1 MSAHAVDVTS
11 ATFQQEVVEASKST
25 PVVVDFWAP
34 WCGPCRSLKPVLEK
48 LAQEYG
54 GKFKLAKVNSDE
66 NQDLAAAYGIRSI
79 PDVLGFRDGE
89 AVSHFL
95 GALPESQVRAFI
107 DALIPTPSQLEQARA
122 RELREAGDAAAAA
135 AALRKALA
143 LDAANDA
150 ARLDLA
156 DVLIERGE
164 LDEAAAVLDAVQPDM
179 DLEARLASLRAALA
193 FARAAA
199 TGAGDAEL
207 KARLAANPADHDAS
221 LALAAMH
228 AGARRYREALDALLE
243 IVRADRNWK
252 QGEARRQILAI
263 FNLVEQQPDLVS
275 EYRRKLA
282 SALN

>member
-135 AALRKALA
+135 TALRKAIA

-150 ARLDLA
+150 VRLDLA

-164 LDEAAAVLDAVQPDM
+164 LDEAVAVLDAVKPDM
-179 DLEARLASLRAALA
+179 DLEAKLASLRAALT

-199 TGAGDAEL
+199 TGASDAEL
-207 KARLAANPADHDAS
+207 KARVAANPADHDAR
-221 LALAAMH
+221 LALAALH

-243 IVRADRNWK
+243 IVRADKNWK

-263 FNLVEQQPDLVS
+263 FNLAEQQPDLVS
-275 EYRRKLA
+275 EYRRELA

>member
-1 MSAHAVDVTS
+1 MSAYAVDVTS
-11 ATFQQEVVEASKST
+11 ATFQQEVVEASRST

-34 WCGPCRSLKPVLEK
+34 WCGPCRSLKPILEK
-48 LAQEYG
+48 LATEYD

-66 NQDLAAAYGIRSI
+66 NQDLAAAYGVRSI
-79 PDVLGFRDGE
+79 PDVMAFRDGE
-89 AVSHFL
+89 AVAHFL
-95 GALPESQVRAFI
+95 GAQPESQVRAFI

-122 RELREAGDAAAAA
+122 WELRDAGDAAGAAM
-135 AALRKALA
+135 ALRKAIG

-164 LDEAAAVLDAVQPDM
+164 LDEAAALLNAVREDV
-179 DLEARLASLRAALA
+179 DLEARVASLRAALA

-199 TGAGDAEL
+199 SGAGDAEL
-207 KARLAANPADHDAS
+207 KARLAANPADHDAR
-221 LALAAMH
+221 LALAALH
-228 AGARRYREALDALLE
+228 AGAKRYREALDDLLE
-243 IVRADRNWK
+243 IVRVDKNWK
-252 QGEARRQILAI
+252 QGEPRRQILAI
-263 FNLVEQQPDLVS
+263 FNLAEQQPDLVS

>member
-11 ATFQQEVVEASKST
+11 ATFQQEVIEASKST

-34 WCGPCRSLKPVLEK
+34 WCGPCRSLKPILEK
-48 LAQEYG
+48 LAAEYG

-79 PDVLGFRDGE
+79 PDVMAFRDGE

-107 DALIPTPSQLEQARA
+107 DNLIPTPSQLEQARA
-122 RELREAGDAAAAA
+122 RELREAGDTAAAAI
-135 AALRKALA
+135 ALRKAIE

-156 DVLIERGE
+156 DVLVERKQ
-164 LDEAAAVLDAVQPDM
+164 LDEAAALLDAVRPDAN
-179 DLEARLASLRAALA
+179 LEARAASLRAVLG
-193 FARAAA
+193 FARAAEA
-199 TGAGDAEL
+199 GAGDADL
-207 KARLAANPADHDAS
+207 KARLVANPADHEAR
-221 LALAAMH
+221 LALAGLH
-228 AGARRYREALDALLE
+228 AGAKRYRDALDDLLE
-243 IVRADRNWK
+243 IVRADKNWK
-252 QGEARRQILAI
+252 QGEARKQILAI
-263 FNLVEQQPDLVS
+263 FNLAGPQADLVS